1 MIHQIDNINV
11 LIDELM
17 REYEGTKFIFKDE
30 VCFLRL
36 IYDNKE
42 LVNDENFFDFV
53 YALSNKYLSYENNL
67 RLAVTY
73 DYLDEHNY

>member
-53 YALSNKYLSYENNL
+53 YVMLVY
-67 RLAVTY
+67 
-73 DYLDEHNY
+73 NYGHKIRFSIY